1 MPASGLKRILRY
13 CSGLNLSSPAGRR
26 LCCGV
31 YGAAARRLASASKVS
46 KVKGYAAG
54 ALSGGGVLA
63 ARAPVAP
70 MASANSSKELAIE
83 TGKAH
88 PKNLAPRG
96 PARICRIGSTRPQP
110 KQRIQPCN
118 LDETGGVCQ
127 RALHFAA
134 A

>member
-1 MPASGLKRILRY
+1 MPASGLKRMLRY

-26 LCCGV
+26 LRCGV

-54 ALSGGGVLA
+54 GLSGAGVLA

-70 MASANSSKELAIE
+70 MASASSSKELAIE

-88 PKNLAPRG
+88 PYLPVGPTDLPDRLAGRLNET
-96 PARICRIGSTRPQP
+96 PALPADP
-110 KQRIQPCN
+110 
-118 LDETGGVCQ
+118 GV
-127 RALHFAA
+127 
-134 A
+134 